1 MVSAAAH
8 MYPISKK
15 RMGEIRMRKKGF
27 KSVGKFWGVAV
38 PLVAVS
44 MLSACT
50 RQPVLPPSQSLSPV
64 DLNSKLRSGQYR
76 QKADN
81 FLIIMDASSSMA
93 QTYTGALYPDQ
104 NSLTQFPIEREFLTR
119 MNQAIPDLKLNSAL
133 RSFGTGIC
141 SDWSETVL
149 NASMAPYS
157 RQGLDDLLNRLD
169 CAFGSTPLDSALDAA
184 AEDLKDTQGRN
195 AIIVVSDGQTLTD
208 GAEDSVSRLKDLYGD
223 RVCVHTVWIDN
234 KSGRGQEELE
244 RLADK
249 SGCGVSTNVWATNTV
264 PGMTAFVEDVFLEKG
279 PAAQM
284 QQPMAADQDSDGD
297 GVLDSIDQCPDTP
310 RGAKVNSVGCWV
322 LNDVLFDIDKS
333 VIRPEAYPVL
343 DQVVEVFEK
352 NPDIR
357 VEVQGHTDS
366 TASAKYNQ
374 GLSERRAAAI
384 KAYLVSHGVASQR
397 LKTRGFGLTKP
408 VADNSTVEG
417 RQLNRRVELRVFR

>member
-1 MVSAAAH
+1 MVSAATH

-15 RMGEIRMRKKGF
+15 RMGEIRMKKKGF

-38 PLVAVS
+38 PLVAASVF
-44 MLSACT
+44 SACT
-50 RQPVLPPSQSLSPV
+50 RQPVLTPSQSLTPV
-64 DLNSKLRSGQYR
+64 NLNSKLQSGQYR

-93 QTYTGALYPDQ
+93 QTYTGAMFPEQ
-104 NSLTQFPIEREFLTR
+104 NSLTQFPVEREFLTR

-149 NASMAPYS
+149 NAPMAPYS
-157 RQGLDDLLNRLD
+157 RPGLHDLLNRLD

-184 AEDLKDTQGRN
+184 ADDLKDTTGRN

-208 GAEDSVSRLKDLYGD
+208 GAEDSVSRLKDIYGD

-234 KSGRGQEELE
+234 KSGRGQEEME
-244 RLADK
+244 QLAGK
-249 SGCGVSTNVWATNTV
+249 SGCGVSTNLWATNTA
-264 PGMTAFVEDVFLEKG
+264 PGMTAFVEEVFLEKA
-279 PAAQM
+279 PPM
-284 QQPMAADQDSDGD
+284 RQQAMATDQDSDGD
-297 GVLDSIDQCPDTP
+297 GVLDSMDECPDTP

-343 DQVVEVFEK
+343 NQVVEVFER

-366 TASAKYNQ
+366 TASAQYNQ

-384 KAYLVSHGVASQR
+384 KAYLVSHGIANQR
-397 LKTRGFGLTKP
+397 LAARGFGLTKP
-408 VADNSTVEG
+408 VASNSTVEG